1 MRDWMYR
8 LAVLAAALAGGAVRA
23 DPTIGSYAQDVEA
36 KEWLNTDEGQ
46 PVSLAECRG
55 MITVLFC
62 WVTWHP
68 GGEYV
73 MPMMAQID
81 NSGYGKRS
89 GVFLIGITD
98 ADRTRVEEMIKKER
112 VFFPIGLEAKKTFE
126 DYKLTSF
133 PRAIIID
140 PNGKVAYA
148 GWPGE
153 KGGDPLLKEIQKVA
167 SETPP
172 TKTHPEET
180 AKVQAYLKQ
189 ARQALREERYQDAFR
204 AATNAF
210 DHALRGDELK
220 SRCQDVLDLVEAI
233 ARDKLAQAQQAAD
246 EGSFE
251 NAVTTWLEVQR
262 EFRGMDVARAG
273 RKRLEALQKKEPD
286 VAELIRRQSSI
297 GQAETILAAAL
308 ELIQDRQFG
317 RAYEKLEQIIEE
329 YGGTETATKAQTVLD
344 RMQASDGIMGYVRD
358 HKASRACRN
367 LLFQAEAYERDGR
380 VKEARELY
388 REVLDNY
395 SDTTYAEQAA
405 QRLAR
410 LP

>member
-1 MRDWMYR
+1 MRASMI
-8 LAVLAAALAGGAVRA
+8 LAVVFTAAIGCETLRA
-23 DPTIGSYAQDVEA
+23 DPKIGTYAPDVEA
-36 KEWLNTDEGQ
+36 KEWLNTDDGE

-62 WVTWHP
+62 WVSWQP
-68 GGEYV
+68 GGESV

-81 NSGYGKRS
+81 NSGYGKKS

-98 ADRTRVEEMIKKER
+98 AERKQVEEMIEKEK
-112 VFFPIGLEAKKTFE
+112 VFFPVGLEAKKTFE
-126 DYKLTSF
+126 DYKLTAF

-140 PNGKVAYA
+140 PDGKVAYA

-153 KGGDPLLKEIQKVA
+153 KGGDSLLKEIQKVA

-180 AKVQAYLKQ
+180 AKVQVYLKQ
-189 ARQALREERYQDAFR
+189 ARQALREDRYQDAFR

-210 DHALRGDELK
+210 DHALQGDELK
-220 SRCQDVLDLVEAI
+220 SHCQDVLDLIEAI

-246 EGSFE
+246 ERSFE
-251 NAVTTWLEVQR
+251 DAVTTWLEVQR
-262 EFRGMDVARAG
+262 DFRGMDVARVG

-286 VAELIRRQSSI
+286 VAELIRRQSSV
-297 GQAETILAAAL
+297 GLAETILASAM
-308 ELIQDRQFG
+308 ELIQNRQFG
-317 RAYEKLEQIIEE
+317 KGYEKLEQIVDE
-329 YGGTETATKAQTVLD
+329 YGGTETATKAQTILD
-344 RMQASDGIMGYVRD
+344 RMQKNDGIMGYVRD
-358 HKASRACRN
+358 YKASRACRT
-367 LLFQAEAYERDGR
+367 LLSQGDAYERAGR
-380 VKEARELY
+380 TGRARELY
-388 REVLDNY
+388 REVLDKY
-395 SDTTYAEQAA
+395 ADTTYAEEAA